1 MRSTRGIK
9 RSDAHSGQHYTDGP
23 HRYNTV
29 KVVSNTPID
38 RRLGNSGQTN
48 LLNSNSR
55 GWRTPSMNY
64 RAKEGA
70 GQ

>member
-1 MRSTRGIK
+1 MRSTRGK
-9 RSDAHSGQHYTDGP
+9 SRKDAHAGISADRMAGISAPLH
-23 HRYNTV
+23 
-29 KVVSNTPID
+29 SNTDIA
-38 RRLGNSGQTN
+38 RRLGNSGRTN